1 MSDKEIYQRFVEEVL
16 MSGPEATLPCN
27 LSVLWLTALQQSTDR
42 CLENFATKRPEDDDS
57 LSLPLAAILH
67 ILCAKAGSAEF
78 QVPME
83 ELFNNFEYLRI
94 ELAIEELR
102 RKTDYLNEPATLASI
117 FTDRELR
124 FSPSAPN

>member
-27 LSVLWLTALQQSTDR
+27 LSDYWLTALQQSTDR

-124 FSPSAPN
+124 FSPSASN

>member
-1 MSDKEIYQRFVEEVL
+1 MSDKEIYQRFIEEVL

-27 LSVLWLTALQQSTDR
+27 LSDYWLTALQQSTDR
-42 CLENFATKRPEDDDS
+42 CLENLAAKRPEDDDS

-67 ILCAKAGSAEF
+67 ILCAKAGNAEF
-78 QVPME
+78 HVPME

-124 FSPSAPN
+124 FSPSASN

>member
-1 MSDKEIYQRFVEEVL
+1 MSDKEIYQRFIEEVL

-27 LSVLWLTALQQSTDR
+27 LSDYWLTALQQSTDR
-42 CLENFATKRPEDDDS
+42 CLKNLAAKRPEDYDS

-67 ILCAKAGSAEF
+67 ILCAKAGNAEF
-78 QVPME
+78 HVPME

-124 FSPSAPN
+124 FSPSASN